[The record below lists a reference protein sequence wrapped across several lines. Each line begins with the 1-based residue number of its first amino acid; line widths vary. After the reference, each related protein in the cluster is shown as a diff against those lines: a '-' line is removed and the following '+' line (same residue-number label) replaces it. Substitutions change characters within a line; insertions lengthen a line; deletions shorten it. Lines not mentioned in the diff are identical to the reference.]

1 MRYRAAFWSCVTV
14 SALICEGC
22 LSLPSVVRVEDAFLR
37 QNPNADVL
45 EVSCRM
51 HPNTAT
57 FQVLYREP
65 ANSKLFSYERG
76 FGRVAEG
83 WLEGPSRT
91 QEVQVP
97 PG

>member
-1 MRYRAAFWSCVTV
+1 MRYRAASRLCVTV
-14 SALICEGC
+14 SALICAGC
-22 LSLPSVVRVEDAFLR
+22 LSLPSVVTVEDAFRR
-37 QNPNADVL
+37 QHPNADVL

-51 HPNTAT
+51 YPNTAT

-65 ANSKLFSYERG
+65 ANPKLFSYERG
-76 FGRVAEG
+76 FGLVAEG

-97 PG
+97 P